1 MSNSWLNAFI
11 GDQRTFIAGGGHDE
25 DTLKESIARIQGF
38 RRRENPGRLELP
50 STLSV
55 FDWFRIL
62 EIRRS
67 EESQRDADLST
78 TLTAL
83 SRLERVGS
91 YLIGGCDGE
100 AIVCIGISKGSSR
113 LLRTAIT
120 SSVDVSWQ
128 EGLPAWLAQLAEP
141 LASLVYSGIPA
152 PCGRDVAH
160 RPKSAAISC
169 ADRILTA
176 LQGSTGRW
184 MFILLFHPVSTV
196 EVLNWQFSVAEEI
209 RRVRLD
215 YRQPGTKASYSRMAE
230 RYEELLSTYLK
241 LLDQSLA
248 EGGWLTYG
256 TVYATPQLIQQVHA
270 VLAAAFAGVR
280 SRPEPWRLRPAGA
293 QVITL
298 ENANWSGQLTFLP
311 SSHLARMVSLP
322 STEHLGIAVTQTTR
336 FDLVPSVN
344 DQSLR
349 SLAEPAIALGK
360 VVDGAHITGQSVYLE
375 PAALVRH
382 VFVTGITGSG
392 KSTTVRTLI
401 SQLALQGVRLL
412 IIEPVKREYRYLDVS
427 GLRVFSLGDPGCALK
442 MSPFV
447 FEGVSCSTHVDHL
460 MSLFSAAYVL
470 YPPMPYILEQALYEV
485 YRDKGWDFTSGVNW
499 RALKSHPRSFPTLT
513 ELYIKTSEVI
523 ARSGYGPRLEPEIR
537 AALEV
542 RLNTMRIG
550 AKGALLDTPYS
561 VTLDELTA
569 QPTVLELQGIGDPEQ
584 RAFLMGLILTKIYEG
599 CIAAGPSEKLR
610 LVVVLEEAHRL
621 LEEKSRSGE
630 DFANP
635 QAKAIEAFGD
645 MLAELR
651 AYGVGLIVA
660 EQSPSRVT
668 RLVLKNTATK
678 LVHQL
683 VDAAD
688 RELIAGATVLSD
700 DESQHL
706 ATLPPGQA
714 LLFTHG
720 MNRPIRISV
729 ASRGYAPQHDQ
740 RVFSGAQDA
749 SSARLSAIKASLQDD
764 PHLLRAVL
772 RMLSAWLLSD
782 HVDDDA
788 PIRNVSET
796 IRERSPIIIDS
807 EFFLQQLTIEL
818 IKYKLETIISAWG
831 RLYGWSFEQ
840 EDAVLASLSA
850 HAECLLMRPAQ
861 EPSSDLSGAVNLR
874 QKSKP
879 FAGCRDCSA
888 PCLYRPFIHFVEMG
902 KMTSVSSRMRENDV
916 WEEIGLVVQ
925 EQVNTVVSGTEDV
938 LAGAQRCFLAHAAAS
953 SDLSRKQQVEFVSRV
968 MLSLQSDL

>member
-1 MSNSWLNAFI
+1 M
-11 GDQRTFIAGGGHDE
+11 RTI
-25 DTLKESIARIQGF
+25 
-38 RRRENPGRLELP
+38 
-50 STLSV
+50 
-55 FDWFRIL
+55 
-62 EIRRS
+62 
-67 EESQRDADLST
+67 
-78 TLTAL
+78 
-83 SRLERVGS
+83 
-91 YLIGGCDGE
+91 
-100 AIVCIGISKGSSR
+100 
-113 LLRTAIT
+113 
-120 SSVDVSWQ
+120 
-128 EGLPAWLAQLAEP
+128 
-141 LASLVYSGIPA
+141 
-152 PCGRDVAH
+152 
-160 RPKSAAISC
+160 
-169 ADRILTA
+169 
-176 LQGSTGRW
+176 
-184 MFILLFHPVSTV
+184 
-196 EVLNWQFSVAEEI
+196 
-209 RRVRLD
+209 
-215 YRQPGTKASYSRMAE
+215 
-230 RYEELLSTYLK
+230 
-241 LLDQSLA
+241 
-248 EGGWLTYG
+248 
-256 TVYATPQLIQQVHA
+256 
-270 VLAAAFAGVR
+270 
-280 SRPEPWRLRPAGA
+280 
-293 QVITL
+293 
-298 ENANWSGQLTFLP
+298 
-311 SSHLARMVSLP
+311 
-322 STEHLGIAVTQTTR
+322 
-336 FDLVPSVN
+336 
-344 DQSLR
+344 
-349 SLAEPAIALGK
+349 
-360 VVDGAHITGQSVYLE
+360 
-375 PAALVRH
+375 
-382 VFVTGITGSG
+382 
-392 KSTTVRTLI
+392 I

-447 FEGVSCSTHVDHL
+447 FDGVSCSTHVDHL

-599 CIAAGPSEKLR
+599 CIAAGPSETLR

-621 LEEKSRSGE
+621 LEEKSRSSE

-688 RELIAGATVLSD
+688 RELIAGATVLSN

-714 LLFTHG
+714 LLFSSG
-720 MNRPIRISV
+720 MNRPIRISIV
-729 ASRGYAPQHDQ
+729 SRGYAPQLNQ
-740 RVFSGAQDA
+740 LA
-749 SSARLSAIKASLQDD
+749 SSGTHDAVSAKLSAIRASLQDD
-764 PHLLRAVL
+764 HHLLRAVL
-772 RMLSAWLLSD
+772 RMLSIWLVND
-782 HVDDDA
+782 HADDNA
-788 PIRNVSET
+788 PTRDVSET
-796 IRERSPIIIDS
+796 VRARSPIIIESDD
-807 EFFLQQLTIEL
+807 FLWQLTNEL
-818 IKYKLETIISAWG
+818 IKHKLDVIISVWG

-840 EDAVLASLSA
+840 EDAALTSLSA
-850 HAECLLMRPAQ
+850 YAECLLSRSAQ
-861 EPSSDLSGAVNLR
+861 KPYPEVRGAVNFR
-874 QKSKP
+874 QTSKP

-888 PCLYRPFIHFVEMG
+888 PCLYRPFIHFVEISKITNLISG
-902 KMTSVSSRMRENDV
+902 SVGRENEA
-916 WEEIGLVVQ
+916 WEEIKVAVQ
-925 EQVNTVVSGTEDV
+925 EQVSSVVLGTEDV
-938 LAGAQRCFLAHAAAS
+938 LAGAQLCLLAHAAALS
-953 SDLSRKQQVEFVSRV
+953 GLSRKQQIEFVSML